1 MEKNVCEFKNAK
13 GEIKKVNYEFCNGRS
28 ARIKIEDKLNGMVWY
43 FPTYDNG
50 YNFLQYVISNSMS
63 ISTGNPGGVRTLIYM
78 YAKIG
83 NKWEEMEYKYNIFDN
98 ARKVF
103 TKLIYDWTFIP
114 ATFHQFMDFIDDEAD
129 NPDSYWLQGAKGL
142 KNVYDWYWCGGCHHS
157 NNWEGFSEFFSNK
170 ILDVIPEII
179 KDVMKDN
186 GIEKGDDDG
195 KEIEIDFYEYGLSN
209 RLYNDDINFDVV
221 RYVYETNTDLFNIM
235 LSEMLNDMGYHN
247 IKFKVKF

>member
-1 MEKNVCEFKNAK
+1 M
-13 GEIKKVNYEFCNGRS
+13 EIKDN
-28 ARIKIEDKLNGMVWY
+28 IMED
-43 FPTYDNG
+43 
-50 YNFLQYVISNSMS
+50 
-63 ISTGNPGGVRTLIYM
+63 
-78 YAKIG
+78 
-83 NKWEEMEYKYNIFDN
+83 

-103 TKLIYDWTFIP
+103 KRLIYDWTFES
-114 ATFHQFMDFIDDEAD
+114 ATFHQFIDFTDDEAD
-129 NPDSYWLQGAKGL
+129 DLDSYWFQGAKGL
-142 KNVYDWYWCGGCHHS
+142 KNAYDWYWGGHS
-157 NNWEGFSEFFSNK
+157 DNWEGFAEYFTNK

-209 RLYNDDINFDVV
+209 RLYDDDINFDVV
-221 RYVYETNTDLFNIM
+221 RYVYENNTDLFNIM